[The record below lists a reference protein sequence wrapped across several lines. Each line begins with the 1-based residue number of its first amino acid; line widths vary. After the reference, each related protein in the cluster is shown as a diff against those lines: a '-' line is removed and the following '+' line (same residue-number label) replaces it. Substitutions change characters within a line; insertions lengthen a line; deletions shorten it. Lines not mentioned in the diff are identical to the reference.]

1 MAAALAKDARYRA
14 IGVSRLGAE
23 YLDCAADAALTSA
36 KEWGG
41 AVGIGSS
48 RSG

>member
-23 YLDCAADAALTSA
+23 YLDCAADAGSNIG
-36 KEWGG
+36 KGMGRCGG
-41 AVGIGSS
+41 D
-48 RSG
+48 RF